1 MQTETR
7 KMNTTSKLY
16 QELKDKKENLLK
28 NLKDKEERLSLQ
40 DYEWMNIWIN
50 K

>member
-40 DYEWMNIWIN
+40 DYE
-50 K
+50 